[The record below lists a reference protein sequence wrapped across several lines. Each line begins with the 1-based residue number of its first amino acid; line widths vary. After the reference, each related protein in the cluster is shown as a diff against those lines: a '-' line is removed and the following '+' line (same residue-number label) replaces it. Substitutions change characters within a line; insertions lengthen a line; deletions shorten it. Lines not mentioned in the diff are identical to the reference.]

1 MRCIKG
7 VHDTSKFDMASRV
20 VAHSERNARGVRLK
34 CGKWV
39 AEIGVNRKK
48 IHLGTFETFDDAIK
62 ARKEAEE
69 KYFAPIIEAWE
80 KRGN

>member
-1 MRCIKG
+1 MHCIKG
-7 VHDTSKFDMASRV
+7 VHDTSKFDMASHV
-20 VAHSERNARGVRLK
+20 VAHSKRKARGVRMK

-39 AEIGVNRKK
+39 AEIGVNRRK
-48 IHLGTFETFDDAIK
+48 IHLGTFETFEDAIK
-62 ARKEAEE
+62 ARKAAEE